1 MVQPGYYIRYEVYGT
16 FLEIYDLLQP
26 RFGNISHH
34 IQKQDGR
41 SVWGVLLGSQYYMRV
56 ESEVAIT
63 ILLHNEPD
71 SVILEVTGY
80 AGGKGLLSV
89 SYGAHRAIAE
99 QVGQFLEDYGYKF
112 SIQFSGALG

>member
-1 MVQPGYYIRYEVYGT
+1 MVQPGYYIRYEVYAT
-16 FLEIYDLLQP
+16 FEEVFTLLRR

-34 IQKQDGR
+34 IHKQDEY
-41 SVWGVLLGSQYYMRV
+41 SVWGVLLGSQHFMRV

-63 ILLHNEPD
+63 IIIHNEPD

-99 QVGQFLEDYGYKF
+99 QVADFLQKHGFTFK
-112 SIQFSGALG
+112 IQFSGALR

>member
-1 MVQPGYYIRYEVYGT
+1 MVQPGYYIRFEVNGT
-16 FLEIYDLLQP
+16 FGEIFNLLRP

-34 IQKQDGR
+34 IHKQDEYP
-41 SVWGVLLGSQYYMRV
+41 VWGVLLGSQHFMRV

-63 ILLHNEPD
+63 IIIHNQPD

-89 SYGAHRAIAE
+89 SYGAHRAMAE
-99 QVGQFLEDYGYKF
+99 QVTKYLQEHGFKF
-112 SIQFSGALG
+112 QIQFSGALG